1 MRKALSVAALLL
13 VAVASFA
20 QSGVSEVPSGEA
32 SRALDVARERS
43 RIQLERAQQE
53 ARYQAQVT
61 QCYTRFAVT
70 ECIRQA
76 RLQQRAVMEPLRR
89 QEVMLNDAERQ
100 RKAQEQLTQIKEKA
114 PDQRTDEEAVRRLE
128 ARQAQQER
136 EERAAQKAAAAK
148 SAPLPPA
155 TGAVV
160 KKPVE
165 QGRTPDEIAKDQA
178 QYTDKLKEAEEHRAS
193 RLKSN
198 SEKAGAPSKSLPL
211 AP

>member
-1 MRKALSVAALLL
+1 MKKASFVAAWLL
-13 VAVASFA
+13 VAATSFA
-20 QSGVSEVPSGEA
+20 QSGASEVPSDEA
-32 SRALDVARERS
+32 SHALDVARERS
-43 RIQLERAQQE
+43 RIQVERAQQE
-53 ARYQAQVT
+53 ALYQAQVT

-70 ECIRQA
+70 DCIRQA

-100 RKAQEQLTQIKEKA
+100 RKAQEQLKQITEKA
-114 PDQRTDEEAVRRLE
+114 PDQRVAEEEVRRLE

-136 EERAAQKAAAAK
+136 EDRAAQKDAAAK
-148 SAPLPPA
+148 QVPLVPA
-155 TGAVV
+155 AG

-165 QGRTPDEIAKDQA
+165 QGRTSDDIAKEQA
-178 QYTDKLKEAEEHRAS
+178 QYSDKLKEAEEHRAS

>member
-1 MRKALSVAALLL
+1 MKKALAVAALLL
-13 VAVASFA
+13 VAVSSFA
-20 QSGVSEVPSGEA
+20 QSGVSEVPSDEA

-53 ARYQAQVT
+53 ARYQAEVT

-89 QEVMLNDAERQ
+89 QEVALNDAERQ
-100 RKAQEQLTQIKEKA
+100 RKAQEQIKQIKEKA
-114 PDQRTDEEAVRRLE
+114 PDQRVDDDAVRRLE
-128 ARQAQQER
+128 ARQSQQER